1 MNYRE
6 KVEEKRKAIVDTLIQ
21 FIETNPQQWEAGWY
35 SMPADAPFNGK
46 TQKKYKGINSFY
58 LAVIASI
65 KGYTDP
71 RWVTFNQAKELGAHI
86 KSGEKSSEVMYW
98 SWYDKAT
105 KKPFE
110 EKTLD
115 GMEYEERQ
123 QYMEENVR
131 PVLKFYQVFNAQQCE
146 NMPEYAVGQTPEMA
160 EEERARQNAL
170 IERVIANSAA
180 PVLHDGGSRAYY
192 APLTDSIHLPE
203 IKDFKTM
210 QDYYATALH
219 EIAHSTG
226 HESRLNRNILNSFGT
241 ADYAKEEL
249 RAELAS
255 VFMQTELGISI
266 EGRHFENHGAYLA
279 SWLKSVKDN
288 PKEFYAAASDA
299 ERISD
304 YVADNYLKERAEESS
319 KSEIEKRVE
328 ELEQRINDVTVDRQN
343 PQIQAMSMLIAAD
356 ADESGAEYKPEY
368 QAALRKI
375 DYDMAIARLI
385 CYENH
390 PDKEKRFER
399 DEQRTLLRAKMLGE
413 YLSGAEIAVL
423 PDDVKAAHMDYVL
436 SDVDSTYIGEVSS
449 IYNEMQQ
456 ETANR
461 LEVQADKVS
470 EARAAMYASI
480 QNENDAVYAVRV
492 EQVPDIDEFDG
503 RETEVERKVPYIINN
518 NGEIESWGTCSP
530 DAQDY
535 EIISTLPYARQRDYR
550 EVSYSELEA
559 AAEAKAAP
567 IKAYADALKEFD
579 RLSGKP
585 LRNDYF
591 YRRLAEEALDEYR
604 ASMQETKFRSD
615 EIIDVENVD
624 EAAEGKTQKENG
636 IYGIIYDWKGL
647 KEENSLYTE
656 EELKRLDD
664 DFVPAERYDGA
675 IAANKTYM
683 AIRLT
688 GNTPEETDNNVREF
702 LTGKYNEVADMPPVD
717 GWYWETVEENFFTGE
732 KNETTLAYIERLNIP
747 ASELRMKETVSDEV
761 MQKGSPLYQEYM
773 SIQTAYPD
781 ATVVKRVGDFYEVL
795 GDKAVRAADR
805 LDLTLTSRD
814 VGLDERVP
822 MVGFPYHTAEQYIA
836 KMREYGAVVVD
847 GENGNEYLSQTEAT
861 SGSERSPS
869 QPGQMSLFE
878 DEQAELVEQVGQVE
892 QAEKKEETL
901 GDWLNGTVEQ
911 QRAANRALR
920 EEQAEQAQQAKPAE
934 QVGQAEQA
942 QQSEKIDFSKKWL
955 PIELSPEQIGE
966 ASGQSTLIRM
976 PQGEYS
982 SFVFFVP
989 TKLLRRDEKSG
1000 KVKVSVNVDYKYNL
1014 IHDGLQVEL
1023 TGSELRG
1030 ALAGKEIGKS
1040 AQRVSASRM
1049 NKRRL
1054 SALAENVPDEMRL
1067 MPNWCAYKTRW
1078 NNEKGKKDKF
1088 VLSPVDGK
1096 WAKSSDPA
1104 TWTDFETAMEFAKR
1118 NNCEGLAFALDG
1130 KSGISCIDLDH
1141 SIGEDGELSA
1151 PAKRLT
1157 DEISNTYTETS
1168 VSGNGIHIFV
1178 KEDILGKGKYK
1189 NRAVTSEGEIE
1200 VYDTGRFISMT
1211 GNIRSKTT
1219 QLGKCPVATTQW
1231 LRGTLGEKVQEQQ
1244 MQPRSRS
1251 AGSIDTSDEAVIE
1264 RIRKSKR
1271 GGEFDA
1277 LFRGEDLTGDN
1288 SRNDFKMM
1296 NMLAF
1301 FTDCDTAQMERIF
1314 KSSGL
1319 YRPEKGQPY
1328 VTRSIEKACSTLT
1341 TRMSDRALLG
1351 GGKNHARGNAK

>member
-6 KVEEKRKAIVDTLIQ
+6 KVEEKRKAIVDTLIK
-21 FIETNPQQWEAGWY
+21 FIETKPEQWEAGWY
-35 SMPADAPFNGK
+35 SMPSEAPFNGR
-46 TQKKYKGINSFY
+46 TQKKYKGLNSFY

-71 RWVTFNQAKELGAHI
+71 RWITFNQAKELGAHI

-105 KKPFE
+105 KKPFD
-110 EKTLD
+110 EKALD
-115 GMEYEERQ
+115 GMEYDERQ
-123 QYMEENVR
+123 KYIEENVR

-146 NMPEYAVGQTPEMA
+146 NMPVYDIGQTPEMA
-160 EEERARQNAL
+160 AEERARQNAL
-170 IERVIANSAA
+170 IERVIANSEA
-180 PVLHDGGSRAYY
+180 PVLYDGGSRAYY

-203 IKDFKTM
+203 IKAFKTM

-226 HESRLNRNILNSFGT
+226 HESRLNRNILNAFGT

-255 VFMQTELGISI
+255 VFMQTELGISV

-304 YVADNYLKERAEESS
+304 YVAENYLKERTEESA
-319 KSEIEKRVE
+319 KSEIEMRVE
-328 ELEQRINDVTVDRQN
+328 EVERRISEIELDRHA
-343 PQIQAMSMLIAAD
+343 PQIQAMTMMIAAD

-375 DYDMAIARLI
+375 DYDMAVARLI
-385 CYENH
+385 CYGNH
-390 PDKEKRFER
+390 SDKEKRFER
-399 DEQRTLLRAKMLGE
+399 DEQRTLLRAKILGE
-413 YLSGAEIAVL
+413 YLSGAGIVTL
-423 PDDVKAAHMDYVL
+423 PDDVRAAHTDYVL
-436 SDVDSTYIGEVSS
+436 SEVDSAYANEVGA
-449 IYNEMQQ
+449 IYNEMQR
-456 ETANR
+456 EAENR
-461 LEVQADKVS
+461 LEVQADRVAG
-470 EARAAMYASI
+470 ARAAMYASV
-480 QNENDAVYAVRV
+480 QNENVAVYAVRV
-492 EQVPDIDEFDG
+492 EKVPDIDEFDG

-518 NGEIESWGTCSP
+518 NGEIESWGTCSL

-550 EVSYSELEA
+550 EVSYAELEA
-559 AAEAKAAP
+559 TAEAKAAP

-591 YRRLAEEALDEYR
+591 YRRSAEEALEEYR
-604 ASMQETKFRSD
+604 VSMQETKFRSD
-615 EIIDVENVD
+615 EIVD
-624 EAAEGKTQKENG
+624 EASNGKAQTENG

-656 EELKRLDD
+656 EELKRLDE
-664 DFVPAERYDGA
+664 DFVPEERYDGA

-702 LTGKYNEVADMPPVD
+702 LTGKYNEAADMPSVD

-732 KNETTLAYIERLNIP
+732 KNETTLAYIKKLNIP
-747 ASELRMKETVSDEV
+747 ASELRMQETTEESSTE
-761 MQKGSPLYQEYM
+761 KGTPLYREYM
-773 SIQTAYPD
+773 NIQTAYPD
-781 ATVVKRVGDFYEVL
+781 ATVVKRIGDFYEVL
-795 GDKAVRAADR
+795 GDKAVNAADR

-822 MVGFPYHTAEQYIA
+822 MIGFPYHTSEQYIA

-847 GENGNEYLSQTEAT
+847 GENGNEYLPQTEAT
-861 SGSERSPS
+861 SGSERSS
-869 QPGQMSLFE
+869 SRPGQMSLFE
-878 DEQAELVEQVGQVE
+878 DEQAELVEQVGQAG

-911 QRAANRALR
+911 QRAARRALGDKQAGQGQQA
-920 EEQAEQAQQAKPAE
+920 ELVGQVEQAEQAEQAQQ
-934 QVGQAEQA
+934 
-942 QQSEKIDFSKKWL
+942 SDKIDFSKKWL

-989 TKLLRRDEKSG
+989 TKLLRHDEKSG

-1023 TGSELRG
+1023 TGMELRG

-1141 SIGEDGELSA
+1141 SIGEGGELSA

-1157 DEISNTYTETS
+1157 DEISDTYIEIS

-1219 QLGKCPVATTQW
+1219 QLGKCPVATAQW

-1244 MQPRSRS
+1244 RQPRPRS
-1251 AGSIDTSDEAVIE
+1251 VGGMDRSDEAVIE

-1341 TRMSDRALLG
+1341 TRMSDRAFG
-1351 GGKNHARGNAK
+1351 GGKSQARGNVK